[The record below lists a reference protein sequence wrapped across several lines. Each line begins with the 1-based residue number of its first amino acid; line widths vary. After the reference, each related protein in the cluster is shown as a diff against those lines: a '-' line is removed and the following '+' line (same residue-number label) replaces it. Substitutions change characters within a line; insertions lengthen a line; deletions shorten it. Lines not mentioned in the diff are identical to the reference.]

1 MITRRTFLNRSALAA
16 CALTLPLAAESS
28 IAPSLD
34 GSQSLKAHA
43 RKRGLLAGCAVGA
56 ANLREDA
63 FTRILAE
70 QYSLVVPENALKFGP
85 LRPTPTTYNFTDAD
99 ALVQFAHDHQ
109 IKVRGHNF
117 VWHEQLPTWF
127 ASTVTK
133 DNAKQILTEHIHTVA
148 GRYKGKIQSWDVV
161 NEAVNPTDG
170 RSDGLRKS
178 PWLELLGPEYLALA
192 YRTAR
197 QADPHAK
204 LTYNEYGIEN
214 ESEADQTKRAA
225 TLDLLKSLK
234 AAGAPLDA
242 LGIQS
247 HISAG
252 NGQTWGKGLRDL
264 ISQAQSMGLEI
275 YLTELDVNDD
285 AVPGIP
291 DSAADIAAR
300 DKTVADVYRDYL
312 TVALENTAVKSVLT
326 WGVTDKHSWLN
337 GIKSHREK
345 LPNRPQRP
353 LPFDPDYQP
362 APAFFAMRDAFDRA
376 PHRNSTR

>member
-1 MITRRTFLNRSALAA
+1 MTTRRTFLNQCALAG
-16 CALTLPLAAESS
+16 CALTLPLSAEPA
-28 IAPSLD
+28 ID
-34 GSQSLKAHA
+34 GSQSLKSQAH
-43 RKRGLLAGCAVGA
+43 KRGLLAGCAVGA
-56 ANLREDA
+56 ANLREDD
-63 FTRILAE
+63 FTRVLID
-70 QYSLVVPENALKFGP
+70 QYSIVVPENQLKFGP
-85 LRPTPTTYNFTDAD
+85 LSPKPGEYNFADAD
-99 ALVQFAHDHQ
+99 ALIDFARQHK

-127 ASTVTK
+127 TGTVTK
-133 DNAKQILTEHIHTVA
+133 DSAKQVMTDHIHTVA

-161 NEAVNPTDG
+161 NEAINPTDG
-170 RSDGLRKS
+170 RPDNLRKS
-178 PWLELLGPEYLALA
+178 PWLELIGPEYLELA

-214 ESEADQTKRAA
+214 ESEANQTKRAA
-225 TLDLLKSLK
+225 TIDLLKRLK
-234 AAGAPLDA
+234 AANVPLDA

-264 ISQAQSMGLEI
+264 ISQAQSMGLEV

-285 AVPGIP
+285 AVAG
-291 DSAADIAAR
+291 DDTAAR
-300 DKTVADVYRDYL
+300 DQQVANVYRDYL
-312 TVALENTAVKSVLT
+312 AVALDNKAVKSVLT
-326 WGVTDKHSWLN
+326 WGLTDKHSWLN

-353 LPFDPDYQP
+353 LPFDPDYKP
-362 APAFFAMRDAFDRA
+362 APAFFALRDAFAHA
-376 PHRNSTR
+376 PHR